1 MGRFAER
8 IHTDRADIA
17 RLEARL
23 LELPNDA
30 RVALRL
36 DDGSELHG
44 TVAARASLQLF
55 EDRDGNEGMNAI
67 VRLEDAVL
75 DDGSRAAVHDL
86 WLDRIAEVRRI
97 PREAVD

>member
-8 IHTDRADIA
+8 IHTDRADID
-17 RLEARL
+17 RLEAHL

-36 DDGSELHG
+36 DDGSELVG

-67 VRLEDAVL
+67 LRLEDVTL
-75 DDGSRAAVHDL
+75 DGSSHADVHDL
-86 WLDRIAEVRRI
+86 WLDRIVDVRRM
-97 PREAVD
+97 PGQSAR

>member
-8 IHTDRADIA
+8 IHTDRADID

-36 DDGSELHG
+36 DDGSELLG

-55 EDRDGNEGMNAI
+55 EDREGNEGMNAI
-67 VRLEDAVL
+67 VRLEDVVL
-75 DDGSRAAVHDL
+75 DGSTRAAVQDL
-86 WLDRIAEVRRI
+86 WLDRIVAVRRI
-97 PREAVD
+97 PRDAAC

>member
-17 RLEARL
+17 RLEARI

-30 RVALRL
+30 HVELTL
-36 DDGSELHG
+36 DDGSRVRG

-55 EDRDGNEGMNAI
+55 EDQDGNEGMNAI
-67 VRLEDAVL
+67 VRIEDPAL
-75 DDGSRAAVHDL
+75 DAPGTAGMHDI
-86 WLDRIAEVRRI
+86 WVDRIADVRRL
-97 PREAVD
+97 PRADPG